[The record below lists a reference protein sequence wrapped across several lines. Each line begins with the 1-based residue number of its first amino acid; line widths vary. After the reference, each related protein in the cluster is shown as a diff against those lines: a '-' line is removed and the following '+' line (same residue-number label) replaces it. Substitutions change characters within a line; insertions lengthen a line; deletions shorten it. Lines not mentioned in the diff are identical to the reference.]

1 MFLKNIFLLVKYI
14 YKILLFI
21 LIFISLYVLITKNS
35 PVDFVKNYSKTVS
48 KPRELVITNSEYNK
62 ETKSL
67 IVPEGVF
74 EILTYKKDI
83 GTQYGQSGNKDLLV
97 ITYKFTATQDNV
109 KPFKIWKKYI
119 YATQDGRNLSDG
131 MLRLADSDNP
141 SAKEDVEK
149 MNNSVSFFKT
159 GESREII
166 QVYFIDKNKEIDLNY
181 PKYTEKIKL

>member
-1 MFLKNIFLLVKYI
+1 MFLKNIFLLTKYI

-83 GTQYGQSGNKDLLV
+83 GTQY
-97 ITYKFTATQDNV
+97 
-109 KPFKIWKKYI
+109 
-119 YATQDGRNLSDG
+119 LS
-131 MLRLADSDNP
+131 L
-141 SAKEDVEK
+141 
-149 MNNSVSFFKT
+149 
-159 GESREII
+159 IHI
-166 QVYFIDKNKEIDLNY
+166 
-181 PKYTEKIKL
+181 